1 MSKKLTGIGASEG
14 VAIAKAYVLNEEPI
28 DSLIND
34 KKISD
39 ADAEIKKVSDAM
51 AKAKKDLESLQVIAK
66 EKLGEEKA
74 AVFEAHVQILEDPA
88 MSDEWNAL
96 IRDEKTNAPA
106 AIRNC
111 GQKICRYVRSNG
123 WRLL

>member
-51 AKAKKDLESLQVIAK
+51 AKAKKRLRKSSSYCQK
-66 EKLGEEKA
+66 KKLGEEKA

-106 AIRNC
+106 C
-111 GQKICRYVRSNG
+111 D
-123 WRLL
+123 